1 MSNEWFMN
9 YLEEAKQP
17 GEDARD
23 ELNPDE
29 FWEYR
34 KLMALISIA
43 ESLERVADKL
53 GDVTGDSVLFVKN
66 C

>member
-1 MSNEWFMN
+1 MN

-17 GEDARD
+17 GIDARE
-23 ELNPDE
+23 ELNLNE

-43 ESLERVADKL
+43 ENLEIIADKL
-53 GDVTGDSVLFVKN
+53 KDVTGDSVLFIKN